1 MTIDRAPE
9 LAELT
14 TGRALAEYL
23 LETLCLLEEK
33 HQGAKDTGDH
43 TVLLPAGPASCC
55 FPAVQSPHGAPEEH
69 VRITTHLLGGR
80 HYTRPGLSVHRS
92 IAPQDTAEAEEAREA
107 GPSEGG
113 RRTKGR
119 GWRFWAKEKPMKQ
132 RINEGTRGGVKGHH
146 RRRVVILGA
155 LRPSQIRD

>member
-1 MTIDRAPE
+1 MCITRH
-9 LAELT
+9 
-14 TGRALAEYL
+14 L
-23 LETLCLLEEK
+23 LSVGGT
-33 HQGAKDTGDH
+33 
-43 TVLLPAGPASCC
+43 GPAPDC
-55 FPAVQSPHGAPEEH
+55 P
-69 VRITTHLLGGR
+69 
-80 HYTRPGLSVHRS
+80 YVHRS
-92 IAPQDTAEAEEAREA
+92 VAPQDTAEAEEAREA

-132 RINEGTRGGVKGHH
+132 RIKEGTRGGVKGHH